1 MLWSRK
7 QVAPFRQG
15 LYWSQGFVESVDISE
30 KISVNFVGAKMSPLL
45 VTSKSPDC
53 VVLGLMSPLLGLRES
68 SEVNVV
74 DTISPTDVSPS
85 ERVVV
90 VVLTSPLEIM
100 PKSPDVVECVM
111 TSPLA
116 VWIMTPEAVV
126 STVSA
131 VTVMD
136 SVLRSLLA
144 VSLTGAF

>member
-30 KISVNFVGAKMSPLL
+30 KISVNFVGAEKSPLL
-45 VTSKSPDC
+45 VSSKSPDC

-68 SEVNVV
+68 SEVTVV
-74 DTISPTDVSPS
+74 DTISPPDVSSS
-85 ERVVV
+85 ESVVV

-100 PKSPDVVECVM
+100 PKSPDVDECVM

-116 VWIMTPEAVV
+116 VWLMPPEAVM

-136 SVLRSLLA
+136 SVLRSPLA
-144 VSLTGAF
+144 VSLTSTS